1 MVRMRWGKA
10 MQPFEG
16 FQLTLTLV
24 PRTHDRD
31 IIRQLATRLV
41 LQLNSTLPTRPV
53 FDSATTARTNAL
65 FRTPTC
71 NHPYSAEVTLVL
83 RHLRS
88 ACPNST
94 STVPGGCCSSVR
106 RTVDRSLIF
115 EGTFLEGS
123 KEISSVE
130 GCPPNAGYHALYI
143 LRLHHP
149 ANVIPRHIPRQRS
162 SESFSL
168 SRLHGSRTPSNP
180 YVHRV

>member
-1 MVRMRWGKA
+1 MSKLAPPSEVRATMVRMRWGKA

-71 NHPYSAEVTLVL
+71 NHVYSAEVTFGAETFEKYMSQSCTVL
-83 RHLRS
+83 RTSGRQSSQSLTPQNKTCSFTGTNCFVPHGQWGVHRVLRMS
-88 ACPNST
+88 PLRRTS
-94 STVPGGCCSSVR
+94 STVPGGCCS
-106 RTVDRSLIF
+106 
-115 EGTFLEGS
+115 
-123 KEISSVE
+123 K
-130 GCPPNAGYHALYI
+130 
-143 LRLHHP
+143 
-149 ANVIPRHIPRQRS
+149 
-162 SESFSL
+162 
-168 SRLHGSRTPSNP
+168 
-180 YVHRV
+180 